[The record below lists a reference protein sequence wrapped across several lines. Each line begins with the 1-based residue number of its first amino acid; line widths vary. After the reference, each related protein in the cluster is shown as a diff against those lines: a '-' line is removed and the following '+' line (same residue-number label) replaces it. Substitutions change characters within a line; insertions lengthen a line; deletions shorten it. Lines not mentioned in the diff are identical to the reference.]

1 MNTYVNVTC
10 GLAEIVPP
18 FSLHVFLSLK
28 LHVCSYTRKMICATL
43 YLPFHFPWRALPW
56 EMVLFTIFC

>member
-1 MNTYVNVTC
+1 MNTYVNAPC
-10 GLAEIVPP
+10 GLVEIVPL

-28 LHVCSYTRKMICATL
+28 LSSYTRKMICATF
-43 YLPFHFPWRALPW
+43 YLLFHFPWRALPW